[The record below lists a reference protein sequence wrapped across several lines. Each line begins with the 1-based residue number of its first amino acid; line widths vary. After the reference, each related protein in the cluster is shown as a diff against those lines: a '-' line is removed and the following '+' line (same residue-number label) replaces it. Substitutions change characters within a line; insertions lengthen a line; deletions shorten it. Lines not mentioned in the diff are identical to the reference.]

1 MHQETHA
8 PKVGW
13 MTSERVRDYVTVW
26 TVVLLMSG
34 QGFRYLM
41 GLPAYAVLCVI
52 TVAAVAATMRTSMSG
67 LRLPVLLSAFL
78 GLAVASVLWSATRAV
93 TALAVA
99 VLLATTYVAVATV
112 RRTSGA
118 RFMELLYRGFQV
130 SLFGGV
136 AFEGVVTFV
145 VRHPIAPLVGDL
157 GSLASNVSGNPSLM
171 WSRDMLLSGGPLEG
185 FVGNRNPF
193 AAIALFAAITAV
205 VLLMERRIRVID
217 GVATLVTAGAV
228 HLLTQSAT
236 VTIAIAYLTA
246 LVIAAL
252 VIRRVTLRA
261 KKILSFA
268 VLACTAVAGVLTV
281 KFHAELFAM
290 VDRSPEASFRTDI
303 WRQVSAVA
311 EQRPEGWGYVGYWP
325 VWEQPYRG
333 IVERYGLVVTHAHNA
348 FLDSWLQL
356 GLIGLAL
363 LAGLLLLTFGSA
375 WRLVERA
382 GRGDTF
388 IPLGWVMLT
397 AALALQA
404 LTESRLLVEGGWYML
419 VALYCSA
426 PQVFALTIVDPEYVH
441 SVDRLAATRTGIGGA
456 VTNVTAQK
464 AKRATRAV
472 P

>member
-1 MHQETHA
+1 MDEEANA
-8 PKVGW
+8 PTFGW
-13 MTSERVRDYVTVW
+13 ITSERVRDYVTVW

-52 TVAAVAATMRTSMSG
+52 TVAAVAVTMRTSIPA
-67 LRLPVLLSAFL
+67 LRLPVLLAAFV
-78 GLAVASVLWSATRAV
+78 GLAAASVLWSATRAV

-112 RRTSGA
+112 RRTTGA
-118 RFMELLYRGFQV
+118 GFMELLYRGFQI

-136 AFEGVVTFV
+136 AFEGVVALV
-145 VRHPIAPLVGDL
+145 VRHPIAPLANDL
-157 GSLASNVSGNPSLM
+157 GSLASSVPGTPRLM
-171 WSRDMLLSGGPLEG
+171 WSLDTLLSGGPLEG

-193 AAIALFAAITAV
+193 AAIALFAAMTAV
-205 VLLMERRIRVID
+205 VLLLERRIRVFD
-217 GVATLVTAGAV
+217 GIATLVTAGAV
-228 HLLTQSAT
+228 HLMTQSAT
-236 VTIAIAYLTA
+236 VTIATAYVSVI
-246 LVIAAL
+246 VIAAL
-252 VIRRVTLRA
+252 VIRRVPLRV
-261 KKILSFA
+261 KKVLSFS
-268 VLACTAVAGVLTV
+268 VLACTAIGGVMTV
-281 KFHAELFAM
+281 KFHSELFAM
-290 VDRSPEASFRTDI
+290 VDRSSEASHRTDI
-303 WRQVSAVA
+303 WRQVAAVA

-325 VWEQPYRG
+325 VWDQPYRG
-333 IVERYGLVVTHAHNA
+333 IVERAIVDGAGVVVTHAHNA

-397 AALALQA
+397 VALALQA

-426 PQVFALTIVDPEYVH
+426 PQVFELTVVDPEYVR
-441 SVDRLAATRTGIGGA
+441 SVSRLQATRTGVKG
-456 VTNVTAQK
+456 
-464 AKRATRAV
+464 RPRE
-472 P
+472 

>member
-1 MHQETHA
+1 MYKEKHA
-8 PKVGW
+8 PTFGW
-13 MTSERVRDYVTVW
+13 MTSERMRDYVTVW

-41 GLPAYAVLCVI
+41 GLPAYAVLCII
-52 TVAAVAATMRTSMSG
+52 TVAAVAVTMRTSMSG

-78 GLAVASVLWSATRAV
+78 GLALASVFWSATRAV

-99 VLLATTYVAVATV
+99 VLLVTTYLAVATV
-112 RRTSGA
+112 RRTSGV

-145 VRHPIAPLVGDL
+145 VRHPIAPLANDL
-157 GSLASNVSGNPSLM
+157 GSLASNVPGNPDLM

-193 AAIALFAAITAV
+193 AAIALFAAMIAV

-217 GVATLVTAGAV
+217 GVATLLTAGAV

-236 VTIAIAYLTA
+236 VTIATAYLSA
-246 LVIAAL
+246 LVVAAL
-252 VIRRVTLRA
+252 LIRRVPLRA
-261 KKILSFA
+261 KKALSFSI
-268 VLACTAVAGVLTV
+268 LACTAIGGVLTV
-281 KFHAELFAM
+281 KFHSELFAI
-290 VDRSPEASFRTDI
+290 VDRSSEASHRTEI
-303 WRQVSAVA
+303 WRQVATVA

-325 VWEQPYRG
+325 VWEEPYRV
-333 IVERYGLVVTHAHNA
+333 IVDRVGLVVTHAHNA
-348 FLDSWLQL
+348 FLDAWLQL
-356 GLIGLAL
+356 GLIGVAL
-363 LAGLLLLTFGSA
+363 LAGLILLTFGSA

-397 AALALQA
+397 VALALQA
-404 LTESRLLVEGGWYML
+404 LTESRLLVEGGWFML

-426 PQVFALTIVDPEYVH
+426 PQVFALTIVDPEYVR
-441 SVDRLAATRTGIGGA
+441 SVDRLPATRTGSRWRSR
-456 VTNVTAQK
+456 K
-464 AKRATRAV
+464 
-472 P
+472 